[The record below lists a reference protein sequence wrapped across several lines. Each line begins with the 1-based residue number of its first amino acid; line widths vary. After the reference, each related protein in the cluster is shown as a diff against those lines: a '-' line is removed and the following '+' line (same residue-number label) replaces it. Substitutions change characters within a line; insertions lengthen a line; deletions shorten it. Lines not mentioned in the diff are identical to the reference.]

1 MNVNYRNDLN
11 NRALFISE
19 TQYKVQVRTIAVD
32 FTESQS
38 IYTRIKSELDQLEI
52 GVLVNNVGMLIGFRP
67 FAEFENDQGFHDM
80 VVCNTI
86 PVVRMT
92 HIVLPQMIRR
102 GRGVILNISSLSSYI
117 PTPLSTVYGAT
128 KVKK

>member
-1 MNVNYRNDLN
+1 MIL
-11 NRALFISE
+11 E
-19 TQYKVQVRTIAVD
+19 TQYKSIEVRTIAAD
-32 FTESQS
+32 FTDSQS
-38 IYTRIKSELDQLEI
+38 IYPKIKFELDQLEI
-52 GVLVNNVGMLIGFRP
+52 GILVNNVGMLIGLRP
-67 FAEFENDQGFHDM
+67 FADFEDDQGFHDM